1 MNLEPAQPREN
12 SSPQAPIPSP
22 AISTCQELLRSL
34 GNHIF
39 FPEIVGNHSA
49 LNLEIQPV
57 HSILTCLPKGKR
69 RHCGESSGL
78 TVRPKSESQSHH
90 S

>member
-12 SSPQAPIPSP
+12 ISPQAPIPSP
-22 AISTCQELLRSL
+22 AISTWQGLLRSL

-49 LNLEIQPV
+49 LKELRNLACAQ
-57 HSILTCLPKGKR
+57 HSDVP
-69 RHCGESSGL
+69 
-78 TVRPKSESQSHH
+78 P
-90 S
+90 